1 MPAEAVQAGHEA
13 RPDRESVD
21 LSGYPGLVVVYL
33 GFRVGTWR
41 GLLALFGIGRG
52 IAGIQREMP
61 EGLLVHEH
69 LVFGLN
75 HIGMRQYWRDF
86 ESLEAF
92 TRSEPHRTW
101 WRDFGR
107 DRSGTAFWHEAY
119 RLSGGME
126 AIYVGLPKPIGL
138 ARFAGARKPVG
149 PFMSSRQRL
158 AG

>member
-1 MPAEAVQAGHEA
+1 MRADAAQET
-13 RPDRESVD
+13 RLDRESVD
-21 LSGYPGLVVVYL
+21 LSGYPDLVVVYL

-41 GLLALFGIGRG
+41 GLLALFGITRG
-52 IAGIQREMP
+52 LGAIQRAMP
-61 EGLLVHEH
+61 DGLLVHEN

-75 HIGMRQYWRDF
+75 HVGMRQYWRDL

-101 WRDFGR
+101 WRNFGR

-126 AIYVGLPKPIGL
+126 AIYVGLPEPIGL
-138 ARFAGARKPVG
+138 ARFAGSRKPVG

>member
-1 MPAEAVQAGHEA
+1 MRADAAQATPEA

-21 LSGYPGLVVVYL
+21 LSGYPDLVVVYL

-41 GLLALFGIGRG
+41 GLLALFGISRG
-52 IAGIQREMP
+52 LAGIQRTLP
-61 EGLLVHEH
+61 DGLLVHEN

-92 TRSEPHRTW
+92 TRAEPHRTW
-101 WRDFGR
+101 WRDFGC

-126 AIYVGLPKPIGL
+126 AIYVGLPKPVGL